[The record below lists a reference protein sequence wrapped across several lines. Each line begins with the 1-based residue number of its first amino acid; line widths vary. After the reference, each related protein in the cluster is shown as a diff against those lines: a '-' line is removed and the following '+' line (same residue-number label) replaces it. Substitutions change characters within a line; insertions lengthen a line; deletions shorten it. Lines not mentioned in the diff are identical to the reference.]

1 VPSFVRSRRSVTS
14 ALVSFILPSLALATT
29 LLPRT
34 AAAQSNYRLAPV
46 GGRTTLVGGTGLAYG
61 RDSAS
66 AFLNPATVVRVDP
79 GRLAFSV
86 NFYELS
92 LFSASRWYT
101 PGPVDRAHFG
111 DVAGSDAS
119 VQSVAF
125 DTLPSSL
132 CIFLRVGDIKWLAGD
147 ASKELRESQ
156 ARLGIC
162 LATVQQSDFS
172 FDREDFSSTNPTG
185 GSRQSQTIRQ
195 SFRRIAVGPT
205 YAMYVTNAL
214 AIGASI
220 HASRAA
226 YRSLFESTA
235 TTYGGVS
242 PVTSIFYSSARGDSY
257 DLSATLGATYR
268 IGRYQTVAAA
278 LELPSVH
285 LFGPG
290 GLNKYS
296 HFDGA
301 GDGTS
306 SITANGNF
314 AAYTPMRIAL
324 GTGIER
330 SWGSAEVNVSYH
342 LPVASAYTAK
352 LDGRTLDVKSGVATD
367 RAATLDLS
375 TPARGAVNFGLGG
388 EVIIAPYLTL
398 LSGVST
404 DLTTVPKGNLLA
416 DPMNYF
422 PARTNRVGVSLGL
435 GSHGDGG
442 DLYLGGE
449 LSYSWG
455 ERLAINAYQLPAVL
469 DTTQTQT
476 FGLLVVIA
484 GSTSFKAIRRA
495 VNDLSNAV
503 DPNAADPKKKPA
515 PAPPSPAPTPA
526 APVLDPKG

>member
-1 VPSFVRSRRSVTS
+1 MVAA
-14 ALVSFILPSLALATT
+14 ALLA
-29 LLPRT
+29 LLPRS
-34 AAAQSNYRLAPV
+34 AAAQANYRLAPV
-46 GGRTTLVGGTGLAYG
+46 GGRTTLVGGTGLAFG

-92 LFSASRWYT
+92 LFTASRWYT
-101 PGPVDRAHFG
+101 PGNVDRAHFG
-111 DVAGSDAS
+111 DVTGADAS
-119 VQSVAF
+119 VQSVGF

-132 CIFLRVGDIKWLAGD
+132 CIFLRVGDIRWLAGE
-147 ASKELRESQ
+147 ASKDLRESQ

-172 FDREDFSSTNPTG
+172 LDREDFSSTNPTG
-185 GSRQSQTIRQ
+185 GTRQAQTIRQ

-235 TTYGGVS
+235 STYGGVS
-242 PVTSIFYSSARGDSY
+242 PVTSIFYNSARGDSY

-278 LELPSVH
+278 VELPSVH

-290 GLNKYS
+290 GLNHYT

-301 GDGTS
+301 GAGTS
-306 SITANGNF
+306 ALTANGNF
-314 AAYTPMRIAL
+314 AAHTPMRIAI

-330 SWGSAEVNVSYH
+330 AWGSGEVNVSYH
-342 LPVASAYTAK
+342 LPVGPAYRSK
-352 LDGRTLDVKSGVATD
+352 LDGRIVELQNGQGSD

-375 TPARGAVNFGLGG
+375 TPARGAVNFGVGG
-388 EVIIAPYLTL
+388 EFTIAPYLSL
-398 LSGVST
+398 LTGVST

-422 PARTNRVGVSLGL
+422 PSRTNRVGASLGL

-449 LSYSWG
+449 LSYTWG
-455 ERLAINAYQLPAVL
+455 DRLAINAYQLPSRL
-469 DTTQTQT
+469 ETTETRT

-495 VNDLSNAV
+495 VNDITKAV
-503 DPNAADPKKKPA
+503 DPTAVEPLKKPA
-515 PAPPSPAPTPA
+515 NPTPA
-526 APVLDPKG
+526 PAAAPAPDPKG

>member
-1 VPSFVRSRRSVTS
+1 MVVALAA
-14 ALVSFILPSLALATT
+14 ALVAAAIL
-29 LLPRT
+29 LLPQS
-34 AAAQSNYRLAPV
+34 AAAQANYRLAPV
-46 GGRTTLVGGTGLAYG
+46 GGRTTLVGGTGLAFG

-92 LFSASRWYT
+92 LFTASRWYT
-101 PGPVDRAHFG
+101 PGNVDRTHFG
-111 DVAGSDAS
+111 DVTGADAS
-119 VQSVAF
+119 IQSVGF

-132 CIFLRVGDIKWLAGD
+132 CIFLRVGDIKWLAGE
-147 ASKELRESQ
+147 ASKDLRENQ

-172 FDREDFSSTNPTG
+172 LDREDFASTNATG
-185 GSRQSQTIRQ
+185 GTRQAQTIRQ

-205 YAMYVTNAL
+205 YSMYITNAL
-214 AIGASI
+214 AVGASI

-257 DLSATLGATYR
+257 DLSATFGATYR

-278 LELPSVH
+278 IELPSVH

-290 GLNKYS
+290 GLNHYS

-301 GDGTS
+301 GDATS
-306 SITANGNF
+306 ALTANGNF

-330 SWGSAEVNVSYH
+330 AWGSAEVNVSYH
-342 LPVASAYTAK
+342 LPVGPAYTSK
-352 LDGRTLDVKSGVATD
+352 LDGRLIELNNGAGSD
-367 RAATLDLS
+367 RAVTLDLS
-375 TPARGAVNFGLGG
+375 TPARGAVNFGVGSELN
-388 EVIIAPYLTL
+388 IAPYLTL

-422 PARTNRVGVSLGL
+422 PSRTNRVGVSLGL
-435 GSHGDGG
+435 GSHGEGG

-449 LSYSWG
+449 LSYAWG
-455 ERLAINAYQLPAVL
+455 ERLAINAYQLPSRL
-469 DTTQTQT
+469 ETTETQT

-495 VNDLSNAV
+495 VNDITNAV
-503 DPNAADPKKKPA
+503 DPAAADPKKKPVPA
-515 PAPPSPAPTPA
+515 PAPP
-526 APVLDPKG
+526 DPKG